1 MIRPGRKQLAA
12 EVSTERASKTTPF
25 LRLGK
30 SALLRSRSADFEGC
44 PRAYLQDTGGETGIY
59 ASSFP
64 AVISACHVAW
74 AEKSSADA
82 MMRTPTSRQR
92 NEHIQQVLVEA
103 AIG

>member
-1 MIRPGRKQLAA
+1 
-12 EVSTERASKTTPF
+12 
-25 LRLGK
+25 
-30 SALLRSRSADFEGC
+30 
-44 PRAYLQDTGGETGIY
+44 
-59 ASSFP
+59 
-64 AVISACHVAW
+64 VAW